1 MSSKVERERRK
12 AQLLSQIQ
20 QQRLDLSATRREW
33 LEATGAYDRRWNMLL
48 SLRSWALVGSSVM
61 AIWTIRHPNMLV
73 RWARRGFGGVWSAWR
88 LVKTSGE
95 NNPQATTASRLT
107 SSLAGEIPLTSSL
120 AGEIPALSLKFFEN
134 I

>member
-20 QQRLDLSATRREW
+20 QQRLDLSASRREW
-33 LEATGAYDRRWNMLL
+33 LEATDAYDRRWNMLL

-73 RWARRGFGGVWSAWR
+73 HWARRGFGVWSAWR
-88 LVKTSGE
+88 LVKT
-95 NNPQATTASRLT
+95 
-107 SSLAGEIPLTSSL
+107 PLKQQQL
-120 AGEIPALSLKFFEN
+120 RG
-134 I
+134 

>member
-20 QQRLDLSATRREW
+20 QQRLDLSASRREW

-73 RWARRGFGGVWSAWR
+73 RWAS
-88 LVKTSGE
+88 
-95 NNPQATTASRLT
+95 PQATTASRLT
-107 SSLAGEIPLTSSL
+107 SSLAGEIP
-120 AGEIPALSLKFFEN
+120 ALSLKFFEDF
-134 I
+134 